1 MFGGEQVGLVD
12 EQQALTLALPGTC
25 LSLRTFN
32 VLDVALKIFGA
43 EMERV
48 ASVDDLNDEV
58 RAFDNA
64 PQLAPDLDVTF
75 ERRENEILLFLNS
88 TIVKC

>member
-1 MFGGEQVGLVD
+1 
-12 EQQALTLALPGTC
+12 
-25 LSLRTFN
+25 
-32 VLDVALKIFGA
+32 
-43 EMERV
+43 MERV